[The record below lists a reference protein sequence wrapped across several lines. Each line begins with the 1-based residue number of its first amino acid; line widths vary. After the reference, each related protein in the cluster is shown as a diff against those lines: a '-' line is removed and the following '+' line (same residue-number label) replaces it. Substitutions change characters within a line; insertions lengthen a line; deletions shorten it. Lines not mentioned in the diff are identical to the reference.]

1 MSDKRANNLAA
12 LRSVSTEDAMHG
24 HIRQRA
30 EMLDGFIRRF
40 NIFRRHKKVERERAQ
55 TQIELYIDNWFYQH
69 GNPAPTKETMEM
81 CFTDCIDFFR
91 KLAKANADGGVDANF
106 DDVEMKDFPL

>member
-1 MSDKRANNLAA
+1 MTDKREA
-12 LRSVSTEDAMHG
+12 LRSISTEDAMHR

-40 NIFRRHKKVERERAQ
+40 NIFRRHKKAEQERAQ
-55 TQIELYIDNWFYQH
+55 SQIELYIDNWFYQH
-69 GNPAPTKETMEM
+69 GNPALTKEVMEKA
-81 CFTDCIDFFR
+81 FTDCIDFFR
-91 KLAKANADGGVDANF
+91 TLAKANADGVVDASF